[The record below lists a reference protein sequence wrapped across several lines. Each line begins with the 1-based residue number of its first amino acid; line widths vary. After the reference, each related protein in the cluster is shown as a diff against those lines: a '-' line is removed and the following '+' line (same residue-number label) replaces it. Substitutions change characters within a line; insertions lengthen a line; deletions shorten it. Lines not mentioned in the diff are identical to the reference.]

1 MSYRTS
7 RWQYFLIVV
16 SLLPAMPAIAAADCS
31 ADPDKYCFCIYEKAL
46 EDLQEMQGNSQAT
59 IKQRVQAIKKAL
71 DQCLGKGTD
80 KVTDDIKNIKK

>member
-59 IKQRVQAIKKAL
+59 ILQKVKAFKKAL
-71 DQCLGKGTD
+71 DQCLGKGWD
-80 KVTDDIKNIKK
+80 KVTDDSKSIKN